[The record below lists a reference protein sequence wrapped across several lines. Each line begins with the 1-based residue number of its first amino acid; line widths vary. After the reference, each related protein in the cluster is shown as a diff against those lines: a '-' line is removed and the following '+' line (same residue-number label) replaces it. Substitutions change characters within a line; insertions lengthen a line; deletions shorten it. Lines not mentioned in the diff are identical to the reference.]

1 MKREVR
7 ASNLTAISGVGAMVD
22 IAHESFIIPGIEQ
35 WIGDHDIPSKD
46 RFTELKLD
54 RLENAISRKMYKFVD
69 QDASLLVS
77 RFPRSL
83 FCEKCRS
90 IVQWKSEYEKLDE
103 YGKVKQPTCI
113 HDGCYG
119 KMVPM
124 RFVGACEDGH
134 LTDIN
139 WRLWAHSG
147 INTNKD
153 CRATDQLKFVV
164 NKKGAGLDNLAIQ
177 CRACNSSRSLKDLT
191 NPTLTEK
198 LLFCYAKHPWIFSEQ
213 PTSCDKPLKVMQR
226 GATNIYFPKI
236 VSAFDI
242 PCSIEQTQQN
252 TDAVKTKLDGDQD
265 FNRVKKLHMSV
276 NNAGKT
282 LSLDRMINRIA
293 SRLNLD
299 ASLII
304 AYLDEVSAMQSTELK
319 VLENVEKIQLSLQ
332 EEEIETF
339 KTCLINGETRTDNF
353 HAIRENIIDDK
364 LPWMAQLFKPTL
376 LLHKIREV
384 RAFTGFQRV
393 QPSDERAFVAAD
405 VGKKQN
411 WLPVSEVFGEGIL
424 VQFNLQTL
432 STWAR
437 CLSSAQQEHFNKLEE
452 KRQEQKLHFL
462 PPIEPIF
469 LMIHTISHL
478 LIRQLAFESGYTSS
492 SLREKIYYDPSRDF
506 AGILIYTTDS
516 DSEGSL
522 GGLVVQGE
530 CNSLGGIIMNA
541 LEKGQWCSADPVCS
555 ETFGQGL
562 GGFNHAACH
571 SCTLLPETSCT
582 FINTELDRALIY
594 SDYGILKYLG
604 VTL

>member
-7 ASNLTAISGVGAMVD
+7 ASNLTAISSVGAMVD
-22 IAHESFIIPGIEQ
+22 IAHESFLIPGIEQ
-35 WIGDHDIPSKD
+35 WIGDNDIPPKD

-54 RLENAISRKMYKFVD
+54 RLENAISRKMYKFSD
-69 QDASLLVS
+69 QDATLLVS
-77 RFPRSL
+77 RFPRAL

-90 IVQWKSEYEKLDE
+90 IVQWKSEYEKVDG
-103 YGKVKQPTCI
+103 YGRVKQPTCI
-113 HDGCYG
+113 HSECHG

-147 INTNKD
+147 PNANRD
-153 CRATDQLKFVV
+153 CRATDQLKFIV
-164 NKKGAGLDNLAIQ
+164 NTKGAGLDNIAIQ
-177 CRACNSSRSLKDLT
+177 CVACKSSRTLKDLT
-191 NPTLTEK
+191 NPQYTEK
-198 LLFCYAKHPWIFSEQ
+198 LLHCYANHPWIFSEQ
-213 PTSCDKPLKVMQR
+213 PTLCDKPLKVMQR
-226 GATNIYFPKI
+226 GATNIYYPKV

-252 TDAVKTKLDGDQD
+252 TDVVKIKLDNDKD
-265 FNRVKKLHMSV
+265 FNRIKKLYASV
-276 NNAGKT
+276 GNANMK
-282 LSLDRMINRIA
+282 LPLEKMINQIA
-293 SRLNLD
+293 QRLNLD
-299 ASLII
+299 LSVIT
-304 AYLDEVSAMQSTELK
+304 AYLDESNTVLSTESK
-319 VLENVEKIQLSLQ
+319 QLENVEKIQLSLQ

-339 KTCLINGETRTDNF
+339 KACLINGETRTDNF
-353 HAIRENIIDDK
+353 YAIRENLIEEK

-393 QPSDERAFVAAD
+393 KLSESKAFVPAD
-405 VGKKQN
+405 LGGPQN

-424 VQFNLQTL
+424 IQFNLQILT
-432 STWAR
+432 TWVR
-437 CLSSAQQEHFNKLEE
+437 HLPVDQQEHFNKLEE
-452 KRQEQKLHFL
+452 KRQEQELYFL
-462 PPIEPIF
+462 PVIEPIF
-469 LMIHTISHL
+469 LMIHTLCHL

-492 SLREKIYYDPSRDF
+492 SLREKIYYDPLHDF
-506 AGILIYTTDS
+506 AGVLIYTTDS

-530 CNSLGGIIMNA
+530 RHSLSRIIMNA
-541 LEKGQWCSADPVCS
+541 LEKGQWCSADPVCG

-571 SCTLLPETSCT
+571 SCTLLPETSCAY
-582 FINTELDRALIY
+582 INSELDRALIY